1 LTDNVLANG
10 ESAAFRIQLPTGD
23 GTTAFA
29 IDNVAITGTVV
40 VPEPSATALM
50 AGALCL
56 GLVLYRRQRIR

>member
-10 ESAAFRIQLPTGD
+10 ESAAFRIQLPTGA

-40 VPEPSATALM
+40 PEPSTYALM